1 MRRIFVPKCVL
12 DLMVVP
18 APRWSDLVRGLR
30 IEVDGVADK
39 KISVMFPKASIK
51 MRGDLIA
58 LNSFLKFID
67 YCSS

>member
-1 MRRIFVPKCVL
+1 MRRIFVPKCAL

-30 IEVDGVADK
+30 VEVDGVADK
-39 KISVMFPKASIK
+39 KISVMFPKTPIK

-58 LNSFLKFID
+58 SNSFLKFIN